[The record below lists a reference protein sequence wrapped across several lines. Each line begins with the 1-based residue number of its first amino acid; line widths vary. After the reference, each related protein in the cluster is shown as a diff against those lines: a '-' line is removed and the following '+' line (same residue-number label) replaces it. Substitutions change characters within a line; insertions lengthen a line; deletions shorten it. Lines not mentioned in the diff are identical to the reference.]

1 MKALTTILAL
11 AIIAVSIGI
20 GFGIVARV
28 DEETAALLIGTL
40 IGIITAAPC
49 AAAITYILMRN
60 RSEYSWRG
68 GCIVKRNDE
77 PQRSVTPYNTYRE
90 VTTR

>member
-1 MKALTTILAL
+1 MKALTVILAL
-11 AIIAVSIGI
+11 AVIAVSIGI
-20 GFGIVARV
+20 GVGIVARV
-28 DEETAALLIGTL
+28 DEQTITLLVGTL
-40 IGIITAAPC
+40 IGIMTAAPC

-60 RSEYSWRG
+60 KGEYSWRG

-77 PQRSVTPYNTYRE
+77 PYSVTPYHSYSRE